1 MTRFIV
7 VLVVFVGLA
16 GLVPHY
22 FEIFAD
28 RHAHAPVGDAS
39 DGAAES
45 GAERPPKL
53 PEAAYL
59 GGGRT
64 AVLHL
69 NGQGHYGGLFRL
81 NGRQVEGV
89 IDTGATFVALNE
101 STARDIGI
109 ALQPG
114 DFTAVVETA
123 NGRTKAAR
131 TRIDSLEIG
140 DIRQDDVS
148 ALVLPDSA
156 MSQTLIGMNVLNRL
170 RSYEV
175 RDGVLNLKD

>member
-1 MTRFIV
+1 M
-7 VLVVFVGLA
+7 
-16 GLVPHY
+16 
-22 FEIFAD
+22 
-28 RHAHAPVGDAS
+28 
-39 DGAAES
+39 
-45 GAERPPKL
+45 
-53 PEAAYL
+53 
-59 GGGRT
+59 
-64 AVLHL
+64 
-69 NGQGHYGGLFRL
+69 
-81 NGRQVEGV
+81 

-109 ALQPG
+109 ALQPS